1 MGFASQS
8 KIHVRQ
14 RYSSYEWYLYCM
26 SENLWVLFRAQHKL
40 VTETLRPNTT
50 MTIISSHNFLGS
62 QNIPVQGRALL
73 AAAGFLAQE
82 LADGKGIF
90 EHLAYISETHIT
102 SHTHSEYVQPMIW
115 GCCYDLE
122 VTMRTHTRNYTTNGP

>member
-1 MGFASQS
+1 
-8 KIHVRQ
+8 
-14 RYSSYEWYLYCM
+14 M

-82 LADGKGIF
+82 LVYGKGIF
-90 EHLAYISETHIT
+90 QNLTYILSSLEIPSCPSGQVAPDTIVCKACMKIDRVVDDT
-102 SHTHSEYVQPMIW
+102 S
-115 GCCYDLE
+115 
-122 VTMRTHTRNYTTNGP
+122 